1 MQDHNQV
8 FTIGDQFYLHD
19 KPFKIISG
27 AIHYFR
33 VVPEYWQDRLEKL
46 KALGCNT
53 VETYVPWNMHEPR
66 EGEYHF
72 AGMYDIRTFI
82 QTAAKLG
89 LYVILRRPVH
99 LRRMGIWRTAVL
111 AAAGRGH
118 EAALQLPALSG

>member
-1 MQDHNQV
+1 MC
-8 FTIGDQFYLHD
+8 
-19 KPFKIISG
+19 KIIIKHSQSEINFICMTNRSKLYQAPFITFASCPNIG
-27 AIHYFR
+27 RID
-33 VVPEYWQDRLEKL
+33 WKKL

-89 LYVILRRPVH
+89 LYVILLLSPYICAEWEFGGLPFWL
-99 LRRMGIWRTAVL
+99 LRDGT
-111 AAAGRGH
+111 
-118 EAALQLPALSG
+118 